1 MEDLY
6 ISLTICTIFFVVKL
20 AMNKINKESEK
31 NKNANRDA
39 FKDSVYIFIISMLVL
54 YLKKE
59 YFTKSNIK
67 MQVFTN
73 EPGF

>member
-1 MEDLY
+1 MDDLY
-6 ISLTICTIFFVVKL
+6 VSASISIIFFVIKL

-59 YFTKSNIK
+59 YFTKTNIK

>member
-1 MEDLY
+1 MDDLY
-6 ISLTICTIFFVVKL
+6 VSLTICALFFIVKL
-20 AMNKINKESEK
+20 AMNKINKETEK
-31 NKNANRDA
+31 NINANRDA
-39 FKDSVYIFIISMLVL
+39 FKDSVYIFIISILVL

-59 YFTKSNIK
+59 YFTKGNLK